1 MFYSGLEYL
10 DEPRELERMAT
21 PFGVGMH
28 MGDHCGFYCA
38 GLMLIGLA
46 SSGLP
51 EGKKSV
57 RQAQTSFTEAWKK
70 SWPLLCREIREA
82 QRSKKIELGC
92 KDLGKAAGKELG
104 KLLGPL
110 VVNPQRARFSKRGK

>member
-21 PFGVGMH
+21 PFGGGMH

-46 SSGLP
+46 SSGL
-51 EGKKSV
+51 EDGKKSAG
-57 RQAQTSFTEAWKK
+57 QAQKSFTETWKK
-70 SWPLLCREIREA
+70 SWPLLCREIREG
-82 QRSKKIELGC
+82 QRSKKIEAGC
-92 KDLGKAAGKELG
+92 KELGKAAGKELG
-104 KLLGPL
+104 KLLAPF
-110 VVNPQRARFSKRGK
+110 VANPQRARFSKRGK